1 MSHISQ
7 KGARGRRVQRLPWTR
22 GLGGHKVCPAPSY
35 TCEAGQ
41 TCCQLGGDEWGC
53 CPLGGDAVCC
63 ADKQH
68 CCPHD
73 TVCDLDQGSCTPAP

>member
-1 MSHISQ
+1 MRHISQ
-7 KGARGRRVQRLPWTR
+7 KGARGGGVQRLPWTR
-22 GLGGHKVCPAPSY
+22 GLGGHKACPAPSY

-41 TCCQLGGDEWGC
+41 TCCPLGEGEWGC

-63 ADKQH
+63 ADMQH